1 MAENKSTL
9 LISNPGILARLD
21 LVVVVDDVLT
31 TGSSFRAMGEFLREN
46 GFRGRIVNF
55 AYARAFTGEVV
66 KAYLRYD
73 RGIEREPFP
82 EKGGS
87 QDPDGPIG
95 AIVYDLDQTLIDSG
109 IRDLRYEEN
118 MAHAV
123 MPYKVYE
130 GVRELTSLPIPTALL
145 SNRSKWQMDKLLSPS
160 EAVFTY
166 PQDEDEG
173 AFAETTT
180 SPAVVAF
187 AKWWTISRNTTT
199 LEAVA

>member
-1 MAENKSTL
+1 
-9 LISNPGILARLD
+9 
-21 LVVVVDDVLT
+21 
-31 TGSSFRAMGEFLREN
+31 
-46 GFRGRIVNF
+46 
-55 AYARAFTGEVV
+55 
-66 KAYLRYD
+66 
-73 RGIEREPFP
+73 
-82 EKGGS
+82 
-87 QDPDGPIG
+87 
-95 AIVYDLDQTLIDSG
+95 
-109 IRDLRYEEN
+109 

-160 EAVFTY
+160 EAVDNIKFPEHRGLIPFPVFTY